1 MSSVNTEKL
10 IEDNL
15 QNYKDSI
22 CDKVRLTLGTAQ
34 QRVRSLF
41 RVQRSQCMPA

>member
-1 MSSVNTEKL
+1 MSSINTEKL

-22 CDKVRLTLGTAQ
+22 CDKVRVTLGTAK
-34 QRVRSLF
+34 
-41 RVQRSQCMPA
+41 